1 MEDDKKNIDESWKDA
16 VQGEKSGKSD
26 GRLFGAGG
34 ERMPQEENSP
44 EVPEPAGASEET
56 ELPEANF
63 TGYITS
69 LAFQTM
75 VFLGE
80 VPNPVTNET
89 EKNLPQAKFLIDTL
103 LMLREKTKGN
113 LLAQENEMLNA
124 FIYELQMRF
133 VDILQKEGKGE

>member
-16 VQGEKSGKSD
+16 VQNEKSGKSD
-26 GRLFGAGG
+26 GRLFGASG
-34 ERMPQEENSP
+34 ERMPQDENLSETP
-44 EVPEPAGASEET
+44 ETADASEEAGV
-56 ELPEANF
+56 PEANF

-89 EKNLPQAKFLIDTL
+89 EKNLSQAKFLIDTL
-103 LMLREKTKGN
+103 LMMREKTKGN
-113 LLAQENEMLNA
+113 LSTQEDEMLNA

-133 VDILQKEGKGE
+133 VDILQKEGKSE

>member
-1 MEDDKKNIDESWKDA
+1 MEDEKNIDESWKDA
-16 VQGEKSGKSD
+16 VQNEKKTGNEAD
-26 GRLFGAGG
+26 GRLLGAHGD
-34 ERMPQEENSP
+34 RISP
-44 EVPEPAGASEET
+44 EEKPLEAGPEET
-56 ELPEANF
+56 GAELPEATF

-80 VPNPVTNET
+80 VPNPITNET
-89 EKNLPQAKFLIDTL
+89 EKNLAQAKFLIDTL

-113 LLAQENEMLNA
+113 LTTPENDTLNA

-133 VDILQKEGKGE
+133 VEILQKEGSGT